1 MTAPSALVG
10 DVLLPGGKARAGV
23 IMRSGLVEEVVA
35 DPRDGDLPAD
45 RRAVAGL
52 VAPGFVD
59 LQVNGAFGADVG
71 VDPGALDAIS
81 RALPRSGVTAYLPTA
96 ISWPLE
102 RYAGLFDAV
111 DRAASA
117 GARILGVHLE
127 GPFLAPARS
136 GAHDPANLRPVDL
149 GALEELL
156 RFGHVRVMT
165 LAPELP
171 GALDAIAL
179 ITGAGAVASAGHTD
193 ASHDELL
200 RAADAGLTLG
210 THLFN
215 AMSALRHREPGAV
228 GALLSDSRLRT
239 GIITDGIHVHPAAV
253 RVAYRA
259 KGAEQLVIVTD
270 AMQAAGMPDGTY
282 ELSGRRVNVEAGE
295 ARLDDGTLAGAA
307 VTMDEALRR
316 AAAFLELPLEEVI
329 PMATRTPAQA
339 LGSERIGRIAPG
351 AEADLVLL
359 GSDGVVEETL
369 VAGETVYRRGD
380 PHE

>member
-10 DVLLPGGKARAGV
+10 DVLLPGGRARAGV
-23 IMRSGLVEEVVA
+23 IMRSGRVEEVIP

-52 VAPGFVD
+52 IAPGFVD

-111 DRAASA
+111 DRARSA

-156 RFGHVRVMT
+156 RSGHVRVMT

-171 GALDAIAL
+171 GALDAIEL
-179 ITGAGAVASAGHTD
+179 ITRARAVASAGHTD
-193 ASHDELL
+193 ATHDELL

-228 GALLSDSRLRT
+228 GALLSDPRLRT